1 MLKKVIEWCKSVF
14 TKDNVKRFIHEA
26 ELSVV
31 ATASTTVNGFI
42 NNPANQ
48 AAAREAVFAV
58 AKDGLSGNEAL
69 DAAVG
74 RLKDAGLAAGRVVR
88 SRSSNE
94 RDWDFHPRPTERVA
108 LNVPPSCLAYPRARW
123 GGRHLRCVRLP

>member
-1 MLKKVIEWCKSVF
+1 MFKKVIEWCKSAF

-31 ATASTTVNGFI
+31 ATASTTVNGFV
-42 NNPANQ
+42 NDPANQ

-74 RLKDAGLAAGRVVR
+74 RLKAAGIAAGRDAATTLLRTLVQLVYAVVR
-88 SRSSNE
+88 M
-94 RDWDFHPRPTERVA
+94 P
-108 LNVPPSCLAYPRARW
+108 
-123 GGRHLRCVRLP
+123 

>member
-1 MLKKVIEWCKSVF
+1 MFGKIVSWIKSVF
-14 TKDNVKRFIHEA
+14 TKDNAKRFLHDV

-31 ATASTTVNGFI
+31 ATASTTVNGFV
-42 NNPANQ
+42 NDPANQ

-74 RLKDAGLAAGRVVR
+74 RLRSAGIAAGRDAATTLLRTLVQLVYAVVR
-88 SRSSNE
+88 T
-94 RDWDFHPRPTERVA
+94 P
-108 LNVPPSCLAYPRARW
+108 
-123 GGRHLRCVRLP
+123 

>member
-1 MLKKVIEWCKSVF
+1 MFKKIIEWCKSVF
-14 TKDNVKRFIHEA
+14 TKDNVKRFVHEM

-42 NNPANQ
+42 NDPANQ

-74 RLKDAGLAAGRVVR
+74 RLKDAGLAAGRDAATTLLRTLVQLVYAVVR
-88 SRSSNE
+88 M
-94 RDWDFHPRPTERVA
+94 P
-108 LNVPPSCLAYPRARW
+108 
-123 GGRHLRCVRLP
+123 

>member
-1 MLKKVIEWCKSVF
+1 MLSKIVSWIKSVF

-31 ATASTTVNGFI
+31 ATASTTVNGFV
-42 NNPANQ
+42 NDPANQ

-69 DAAVG
+69 DAAVC
-74 RLKDAGLAAGRVVR
+74 RLRSAGIAAGRDAATTLLRTLVQLVYAVVR
-88 SRSSNE
+88 
-94 RDWDFHPRPTERVA
+94 VA
-108 LNVPPSCLAYPRARW
+108 A
-123 GGRHLRCVRLP
+123 

>member
-1 MLKKVIEWCKSVF
+1 MFKKVIEWCKSVF
-14 TKDNVKRFIHEA
+14 TKDNVKRIVHEL

-31 ATASTTVNGFI
+31 ATASTTVNGFV
-42 NNPANQ
+42 NDPANQ

-74 RLKDAGLAAGRVVR
+74 RLKDAGLAAGRDAATTLLRTLVQLVYAVVR
-88 SRSSNE
+88 
-94 RDWDFHPRPTERVA
+94 VA
-108 LNVPPSCLAYPRARW
+108 E
-123 GGRHLRCVRLP
+123 

>member
-1 MLKKVIEWCKSVF
+1 MFKKVIEWCTSVF

-31 ATASTTVNGFI
+31 ATASTTVNGFV
-42 NNPANQ
+42 NDPANQ

-74 RLKDAGLAAGRVVR
+74 RLKSAGIAAGRDAATTLLRTLVQLVYAVVR
-88 SRSSNE
+88 M
-94 RDWDFHPRPTERVA
+94 P
-108 LNVPPSCLAYPRARW
+108 
-123 GGRHLRCVRLP
+123 

>member
-1 MLKKVIEWCKSVF
+1 MFKKVIEWIKSVF

-31 ATASTTVNGFI
+31 ATASTTVNGFV
-42 NNPANQ
+42 NDPANQ
-48 AAAREAVFAV
+48 ASAREAVFAV

-74 RLKDAGLAAGRVVR
+74 RLKDAGLAAGRDAATTLLRTLVQLVYAVVR
-88 SRSSNE
+88 
-94 RDWDFHPRPTERVA
+94 VA
-108 LNVPPSCLAYPRARW
+108 E
-123 GGRHLRCVRLP
+123 

>member
-1 MLKKVIEWCKSVF
+1 MFKKVIDWIKSVF

-74 RLKDAGLAAGRVVR
+74 RLKSAGIAAGRDAATTLLRTLVQLVYAVVR
-88 SRSSNE
+88 M
-94 RDWDFHPRPTERVA
+94 P
-108 LNVPPSCLAYPRARW
+108 
-123 GGRHLRCVRLP
+123 

>member
-1 MLKKVIEWCKSVF
+1 MFKKVIEWCKSVF

-42 NNPANQ
+42 NDPANQ
-48 AAAREAVFAV
+48 AAARDAVFAV

-74 RLKDAGLAAGRVVR
+74 RLKDAGLAAGRDAATTLLRTLVQLVYAVVR
-88 SRSSNE
+88 M
-94 RDWDFHPRPTERVA
+94 P
-108 LNVPPSCLAYPRARW
+108 
-123 GGRHLRCVRLP
+123 

>member
-1 MLKKVIEWCKSVF
+1 MLKKVIEWIKSVF
-14 TKDNVKRFIHEA
+14 TKDNVKQFIHEA

-31 ATASTTVNGFI
+31 ATASTTVNGFV
-42 NNPANQ
+42 NDPANR

-74 RLKDAGLAAGRVVR
+74 RLKDAGFAAGHDAATTLLRTLVQIVYAVVR
-88 SRSSNE
+88 
-94 RDWDFHPRPTERVA
+94 VA
-108 LNVPPSCLAYPRARW
+108 E
-123 GGRHLRCVRLP
+123 

>member
-1 MLKKVIEWCKSVF
+1 MFKKVIEWCKSVF
-14 TKDNVKRFIHEA
+14 PKDNVKRFIHEA

-31 ATASTTVNGFI
+31 ATASTTVNGFV
-42 NNPANQ
+42 NDPANQ

-74 RLKDAGLAAGRVVR
+74 RLKDAGIAAGRDAATTLLRTLVQIVYAVVR
-88 SRSSNE
+88 M
-94 RDWDFHPRPTERVA
+94 P
-108 LNVPPSCLAYPRARW
+108 
-123 GGRHLRCVRLP
+123 

>member
-1 MLKKVIEWCKSVF
+1 MFKKVIEWCKSVF
-14 TKDNVKRFIHEA
+14 TKDNVKRFVHEM

-42 NNPANQ
+42 NDPANQ

-74 RLKDAGLAAGRVVR
+74 RLKSAGIAAGRDAATTLLRTLVQLVYAVVR
-88 SRSSNE
+88 
-94 RDWDFHPRPTERVA
+94 VA
-108 LNVPPSCLAYPRARW
+108 E
-123 GGRHLRCVRLP
+123 

>member
-1 MLKKVIEWCKSVF
+1 MFGKIVSWIKSVF
-14 TKDNVKRFIHEA
+14 TKDNAKRFVHEV

-31 ATASTTVNGFI
+31 ATASTTVNEFI

-74 RLKDAGLAAGRVVR
+74 RLKSAGIAAGRDAATTLLRTLVQLVYAVVR
-88 SRSSNE
+88 
-94 RDWDFHPRPTERVA
+94 
-108 LNVPPSCLAYPRARW
+108 VP
-123 GGRHLRCVRLP
+123 

>member
-1 MLKKVIEWCKSVF
+1 MFSKIVSWIKSVF

-31 ATASTTVNGFI
+31 ATASTTVNGFV
-42 NNPANQ
+42 NDPANQ

-69 DAAVG
+69 DAAVA
-74 RLKDAGLAAGRVVR
+74 RLKAAGIAAGRDAATTLLRTLVQLVYAVVR
-88 SRSSNE
+88 M
-94 RDWDFHPRPTERVA
+94 P
-108 LNVPPSCLAYPRARW
+108 
-123 GGRHLRCVRLP
+123 

>member
-1 MLKKVIEWCKSVF
+1 MFKKVIDWIKSVF
-14 TKDNVKRFIHEA
+14 TKDNVKRFVHEM

-42 NNPANQ
+42 NDPANQ

-74 RLKDAGLAAGRVVR
+74 RLKSAGIAAGRDAATTLLRTLVQLVYAVVR
-88 SRSSNE
+88 M
-94 RDWDFHPRPTERVA
+94 P
-108 LNVPPSCLAYPRARW
+108 
-123 GGRHLRCVRLP
+123 

>member
-1 MLKKVIEWCKSVF
+1 MFKKVIDWIKSVF
-14 TKDNVKRFIHEA
+14 TKDNVKRFVHEM

-31 ATASTTVNGFI
+31 ATASTTVNGFV
-42 NNPANQ
+42 NDPANQ

-74 RLKDAGLAAGRVVR
+74 RLKSAGLAAGRDAATTLLRTLVQLVYAVVR
-88 SRSSNE
+88 M
-94 RDWDFHPRPTERVA
+94 P
-108 LNVPPSCLAYPRARW
+108 
-123 GGRHLRCVRLP
+123 

>member
-1 MLKKVIEWCKSVF
+1 MFKKVIEWCKSVF

-31 ATASTTVNGFI
+31 ATASTTVNGFV
-42 NNPANQ
+42 NDPANQ

-74 RLKDAGLAAGRVVR
+74 RLKDAGIAAGRDAATTLLRTLVQIVYAVVR
-88 SRSSNE
+88 M
-94 RDWDFHPRPTERVA
+94 P
-108 LNVPPSCLAYPRARW
+108 
-123 GGRHLRCVRLP
+123 

>member
-1 MLKKVIEWCKSVF
+1 MLKKVIDWIMSVF

-31 ATASTTVNGFI
+31 ATASTTGNGFV
-42 NNPANQ
+42 NEPANQ

-74 RLKDAGLAAGRVVR
+74 RLKDAGLAAGRDAATTLLRTLVQLVYAVVR
-88 SRSSNE
+88 M
-94 RDWDFHPRPTERVA
+94 P
-108 LNVPPSCLAYPRARW
+108 
-123 GGRHLRCVRLP
+123 

>member
-1 MLKKVIEWCKSVF
+1 MFKKVIEWCKSVF

-74 RLKDAGLAAGRVVR
+74 RLKDAGLAAGRDAATTLLRTLVQLVYAAVR
-88 SRSSNE
+88 I
-94 RDWDFHPRPTERVA
+94 P
-108 LNVPPSCLAYPRARW
+108 
-123 GGRHLRCVRLP
+123 

>member
-1 MLKKVIEWCKSVF
+1 MLKKVINWIMSVF
-14 TKDNVKRFIHEA
+14 TKVNVKRFIHEA

-31 ATASTTVNGFI
+31 ATASTTVNGFV
-42 NNPANQ
+42 NDPANQ

-74 RLKDAGLAAGRVVR
+74 RLKAAGIAAGRDAATTLLRTLVQLVYAVVR
-88 SRSSNE
+88 MS
-94 RDWDFHPRPTERVA
+94 
-108 LNVPPSCLAYPRARW
+108 
-123 GGRHLRCVRLP
+123 

>member
-1 MLKKVIEWCKSVF
+1 MFKKVIEWCKSVF
-14 TKDNVKRFIHEA
+14 TKDNAKRFVHEV

-31 ATASTTVNGFI
+31 ATASTTVNGFV
-42 NNPANQ
+42 NDPANQ

-74 RLKDAGLAAGRVVR
+74 RLKDAGLAVGRDAATTLLRTLVQLVYAVVR
-88 SRSSNE
+88 
-94 RDWDFHPRPTERVA
+94 VA
-108 LNVPPSCLAYPRARW
+108 E
-123 GGRHLRCVRLP
+123 